1 MNESDFTQRQ
11 QDVIRLLKEGKS
23 NQQIALELGI
33 KERTVED
40 HLTHIYETLGVTSRT
55 EAIVQLGK
63 TTPGTADR
71 PAVESTIADRAQ
83 PVYAENKEHAH
94 TKQTN
99 RIWLIACLILG
110 IAVIG
115 AFLIYRSN
123 AKPWYYEREAE
134 FPDRFTVGQAVA
146 RSDASGNKAHGQ
158 FGSLSV
164 APWSPQS
171 GELEYYNIEMPKSAE
186 VFLRLRYSKFSVQS
200 VRILI
205 FVDAEETPRAFI
217 LPFDQGDWN
226 KFIWTDWI
234 PLGKIDKGKHS
245 IRFQTNGQEYGVADL
260 DKFILTTEPPE

>member
-1 MNESDFTQRQ
+1 MNEPDFTQRQ

-40 HLTHIYETLGVTSRT
+40 HLTHIYVMLGVTSRT

-63 TTPGTADR
+63 TTESTADHH
-71 PAVESTIADRAQ
+71 AGESTIEDGTKSL
-83 PVYAENKEHAH
+83 YAGNKEHDQ
-94 TKQTN
+94 TKPRN
-99 RIWLIACLILG
+99 RIWLITCLILG
-110 IAVIG
+110 VTVIG

-123 AKPWYYEREAE
+123 ARPWSYEREAE
-134 FPDRFTVGQAVA
+134 FPDRFTVGQDVA
-146 RSDASGNKAHGQ
+146 RSNASGNKAHGQ

-164 APWSPQS
+164 APWSPRS
-171 GELEYYNIEMPKSAE
+171 GEVEYYNIEIPQSTE

-205 FVDAEETPRAFI
+205 FVDTEETPRADI
-217 LPFDQGDWN
+217 LPINQGDWN
-226 KFIWTDWI
+226 TFAWTDLI
-234 PLGKIDKGKHS
+234 ALGKINKGKHS